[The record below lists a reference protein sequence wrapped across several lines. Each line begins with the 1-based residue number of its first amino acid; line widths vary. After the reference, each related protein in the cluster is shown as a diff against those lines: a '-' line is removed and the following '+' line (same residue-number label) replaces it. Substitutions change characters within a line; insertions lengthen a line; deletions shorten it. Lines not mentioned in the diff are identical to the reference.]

1 MRWSARSTP
10 LLALGFAFAA
20 APAGAA
26 TVSVSLGSSG
36 SFCQNGT
43 NDGVNESSVC
53 SQNGSLTVDD
63 WGASWSTAGGTSS
76 NLVGVG
82 STSTAFSIDAAVA
95 ADDGGADVGQGGDRW
110 IRAALSFVLNI
121 NVDVDDAG
129 DTWTL
134 NLGQSA
140 LGLFALRGDGTLTAV
155 GNQNDGVGR
164 VGNSG
169 NFVVFVNGSPVG
181 FAVAPTSFST
191 EASNTGS
198 ASAQFSGSRTDLGLL
213 AGTGDASF
221 TATIS
226 FDLQAL
232 SRDGCTGFIC
242 SSASGGEEAAVLFG
256 LGSVIDQA
264 VDEYSTWSR
273 TQAPDGYNSTWTLN
287 VTSVVPEP
295 ATLTL
300 LGLGLAALAAARRRA

>member
-1 MRWSARSTP
+1 MHWFARSTQ
-10 LLALGFAFAA
+10 LLALGIAFAA

-26 TVSVSLGSSG
+26 TVSVSVGSSG

-43 NDGVNESSVC
+43 SDGANESSVC

-63 WGASWSTAGGTSS
+63 WGANWSTAGGTSS

-82 STSTAFSIDAAVA
+82 STAAAFSIDAAVA

-121 NVDVDDAG
+121 NVDVDNAG

-140 LGLFALRGDGTLTAV
+140 LGLFALRGDGTASAV
-155 GNQNDGVGR
+155 GSQNSGVGR
-164 VGNSG
+164 VGGSG
-169 NFVVFVNGSPVG
+169 SFVVFVNGNPVG
-181 FAVAPTSFST
+181 FAVAPTSY
-191 EASNTGS
+191 ANNPSNNGS
-198 ASAQFSGSRTDLGLL
+198 ASQQFSGSRTDLGLL
-213 AGTGDASF
+213 SGTGDASF
-221 TATIS
+221 SATIS

-242 SSASGGEEAAVLFG
+242 SSVSGGEEAAVLFG

-300 LGLGLAALAAARRRA
+300 LGLGLAALAASRRRA